1 MNLLT
6 LATAEDMAKLLP
18 MVEAFH
24 AEAGLKTT
32 DDHRIAALDTL
43 FSGEVQAACW
53 LIGPRRSPVGYIA
66 ISFGF
71 SIELGGR
78 DAFVDEFYIRKA
90 VRGRGMGAQVLQL
103 ILPQLA
109 AMEVKAIHM
118 EVDRDNTRAQKLYE
132 RAGFR
137 VRSQYHL
144 MTRPL

>member
-24 AEAGLKTT
+24 AETGLNTT

-78 DAFVDEFYIRKA
+78 DAFIDEFYVRKA
-90 VRGRGMGAQVLQL
+90 VRGRGMGGQVLQL

-109 AMEVKAIHM
+109 AMEIKAVHM
-118 EVDRDNTRAQKLYE
+118 EVDHDNARAQKLYE

-137 VRSQYHL
+137 ARSTYFL

>member
-24 AEAGLKTT
+24 AETGLKTT
-32 DDHRIAALDTL
+32 DEHRIGALDTL

-53 LIGPRRSPVGYIA
+53 LVGPRRSPVGYIA

-78 DAFVDEFYIRKA
+78 DAFVDEFYIRRA
-90 VRGRGMGAQVLQL
+90 VRGRGMGGQVLQL
-103 ILPQLA
+103 MLPQLS
-109 AMEVKAIHM
+109 AMEVKAVHM
-118 EVDRDNTRAQKLYE
+118 EVNHDNPRAQKLYE

-137 VRSQYHL
+137 ARSKYFL